1 MKGLRKSPRSRYIDL
16 VTLTGANLL
25 QGELAPRVLESLG
38 HVAEQAA
45 ADWHLSPR
53 DVDIVQECVDSWVR
67 FIRFKEDNDG
77 HGQRSAQ
84 VGVSAQ

>member
-1 MKGLRKSPRSRYIDL
+1 MRQSPRARYIDL

-45 ADWHLSPR
+45 TDWHLGQR
-53 DVDIVQECVDSWVR
+53 DVDVVQECVDSWVR
-67 FIRFKEDNDG
+67 FIQFKEGHDG
-77 HGQRSAQ
+77 DGQHDHG
-84 VGVSAQ
+84 